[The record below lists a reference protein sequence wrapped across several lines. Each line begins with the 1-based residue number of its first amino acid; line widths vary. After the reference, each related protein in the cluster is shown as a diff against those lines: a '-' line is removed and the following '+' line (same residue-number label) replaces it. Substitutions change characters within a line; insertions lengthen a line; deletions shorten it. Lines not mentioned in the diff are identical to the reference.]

1 MEEKKTNELRKER
14 IKVYNDDIEI
24 IVEDPALHCG
34 SPCYKIKYKEVGK
47 NHYNVGFGSFCL
59 ENVIKWRKEKF
70 EVVGGETENKEE
82 MKETKEINEESKLDV
97 LKRKIDVLLESQA
110 TIMNAIGSVICMSE
124 IKDEDLK
131 MKNATLENLINH
143 MDTCMKEVHGEFY
156 EELFKTMDKV
166 VNNLGDILDK
176 IFK

>member
-1 MEEKKTNELRKER
+1 MEERKER
-14 IKVYNDDIEI
+14 VNEKTVEERIEKV
-24 IVEDPALHCG
+24 
-34 SPCYKIKYKEVGK
+34 
-47 NHYNVGFGSFCL
+47 
-59 ENVIKWRKEKF
+59 EN
-70 EVVGGETENKEE
+70 
-82 MKETKEINEESKLDV
+82 KLDV
-97 LKRKIDVLLESQA
+97 ILESQA

-131 MKNATLENLINH
+131 MKNETLENLINH
-143 MDTCMKEVHGEFY
+143 IDECMKEVHRESY